1 MFLTKF
7 YKNERNL
14 IKQKGAYSMIEFQ
27 SIDKKS
33 KNLFRKSKTFKLN
46 KKTDPN
52 KRNDGWR
59 GEGGESSYASSA
71 ARRPCAMFRE

>member
-33 KNLFRKSKTFKLN
+33 KNLFSKSKTFELN

-52 KRNDGWR
+52 KRNDGGR

>member
-1 MFLTKF
+1 
-7 YKNERNL
+7 
-14 IKQKGAYSMIEFQ
+14 MIEFQ

-52 KRNDGWR
+52 KRNEGWR
-59 GEGGESSYASSA
+59 GEGGGRSYASSA
-71 ARRPCAMFRE
+71 ARRPCAMFRQ

>member
-27 SIDKKS
+27 SIDK
-33 KNLFRKSKTFKLN
+33 KSKTFKLN